1 MCFIRGKKRPPKTIN
16 SIINTRNMATESYN
30 NSSTAALYGHQS
42 RLVSAQSSCFH
53 CCLFFFFFILFS
65 HKSRLDDVYA
75 LSTLPQ
81 HETSLPFL
89 SIKQDF
95 SSFFSS
101 FLCVCVCFAFFA
113 LRLNSLSKSQQQRQQ
128 QHQRQR
134 QRLQKLLSSDKRVEN
149 FWNCCSWCCF

>member
-1 MCFIRGKKRPPKTIN
+1 MG
-16 SIINTRNMATESYN
+16 TESYN
-30 NSSTAALYGHQS
+30 NFSTAAAAAALYGHQS

-53 CCLFFFFFILFS
+53 CCFCFFFFILFS

-89 SIKQDF
+89 GRKQDF
-95 SSFFSS
+95 CLFFP
-101 FLCVCVCFAFFA
+101 LPVCVCVCVCFAFFA
-113 LRLNSLSKSQQQRQQ
+113 LRLNSLSKSQQQQRHQ
-128 QHQRQR
+128 QHQQRQR

-149 FWNCCSWCCF
+149 FWN